1 MQVLLRG
8 TCREELKKIKRAMQ
22 LAVFAA
28 YHLSLETSFLADE
41 GATLPKI
48 PSISVTGAPDISA
61 SPTDHGTPDSL
72 RNAEETYPQNST
84 ISQIFEVI
92 SASSTLLPFAG
103 VSQGITPECRASKFP
118 VDPLNSQ
125 DLSNLCHPNVTCNA
139 NLISPC
145 SVSDDLRATCAGT
158 QHGDSYKSLQSS
170 IAVDVC
176 RDGALTLKNNQP
188 CHSENHSSN
197 PSLDDFPVGD
207 TDDKD
212 KLSAGSLSGSDNNQ
226 SILVSLSSTCIPKSL
241 ACQRSH
247 LLRIKFYGSF
257 DKPLGR
263 YLREDLFDQVLL
275 VLLYVTYCITGK
287 SPMLFAKQ
295 HFSVTFLFFAGILLP
310 IL

>member
-61 SPTDHGTPDSL
+61 SPTDDTPDSV
-72 RNAEETYPQNST
+72 RNAEETHSQNPT

-92 SASSTLLPFAG
+92 SASSTLLPCAG

-125 DLSNLCHPNVTCNA
+125 DPSNLCHPNVSCNA
-139 NLISPC
+139 DLISPC
-145 SVSDDLRATCAGT
+145 AGS
-158 QHGDSYKSLQSS
+158 QHGDSVSLQSS
-170 IAVDVC
+170 IAADVC

-188 CHSENHSSN
+188 CHSEDHSSN
-197 PSLDDFPVGD
+197 PSLDDFPAGD

-212 KLSAGSLSGSDNNQ
+212 KLSAGSLSGTDNNQ

-275 VLLYVTYCITGK
+275 VLLYVAYCIAGK
-287 SPMLFAKQ
+287 SPLLFAKQ
-295 HFSVTFLFFAGILLP
+295 RFSVTFLFFAGILLSV
-310 IL
+310 L